1 MLQCRK
7 CKRAAPELAKFC
19 GHCGGRVCAPPPP
32 PRPVKKK
39 KMQFDI
45 DSRLSFTVA
54 EGAELM
60 GISKGMLYEQIKRG
74 NIAFISLGSRS

>member
-7 CKRAAPELAKFC
+7 CKLPAPALAKFC

-32 PRPVKKK
+32 PKQVKKK

-45 DSRLSFTVA
+45 ESRLSFSVGEA
-54 EGAELM
+54 AELI
-60 GISKGMLYEQIKRG
+60 GTSKGLIYETVLLKTH
-74 NIAFISLGSRS
+74 ISQSE